1 MRFTVPQVLA
11 DPLIRL
17 SPHFAAVELVAMT
30 EPGPE
35 RDRRWAERSKL
46 LTPDRLLALED
57 LATDLEVIRAAAVG
71 RSIRIT
77 SSLRSGDGS
86 SQHHHGQAADIQID
100 GLSPLDLT
108 EIIHHHR
115 ARMNL
120 RQVIAETTAKDPADL
135 GRPMGQGSG
144 RWVHVA
150 IRGRNGQRFA
160 DAAGTSW
167 ATHAED
173 GRGYPAWRPT

>member
-1 MRFTVPQVLA
+1 MRLTVPQVLA

-17 SPHFAAVELVAMT
+17 SAHFAVVELVAMS

-57 LATDLEVIRAAAVG
+57 LATDLEVIRTAAGG
-71 RSIRIT
+71 RSVRIT
-77 SSLRSGDGS
+77 SGLRPGDGS

-100 GLSPLDLT
+100 GLSPLDL
-108 EIIHHHR
+108 IAVIYHHR
-115 ARMNL
+115 ARTTL
-120 RQVIAETTAKDPADL
+120 RQVIAETVSKDAADL
-135 GRPMGQGSG
+135 TRPMGQGSG

-150 IRGRNGQRFA
+150 VRGRNGQRFA
-160 DAAGTSW
+160 YTAGAPW

-173 GRGYPAWRPT
+173 GRGYPVWSPM

>member
-1 MRFTVPQVLA
+1 MRLTVPQVLN
-11 DPLIRL
+11 DPWVLLAPSFRAIELI
-17 SPHFAAVELVAMT
+17 AMT
-30 EPGPE
+30 EAGPE
-35 RDRRWAERSKL
+35 RDRRWVERSKL

-57 LATDLEVIRAAAVG
+57 LAVDLETIRTAAGG
-71 RSIRIT
+71 RSVRIT
-77 SSLRSGDGS
+77 SGLRSGDGS

-100 GLSPLDLT
+100 GLSPLDL
-108 EIIHHHR
+108 IAVVYGVRDRLHV
-115 ARMNL
+115 

-135 GRPMGQGSG
+135 TRPMGQGSG

-150 IRGRNGQRFA
+150 VRGRNGQRFA
-160 DAAGTSW
+160 DTAGTPW